1 MTRFLPLGLSLLLLL
16 ALPALAQDEEE
27 QQPAQ
32 RCGDLPPPVAKT
44 HDAIRAA
51 AGARDYA
58 ALATLIDSAI
68 FTYSFGDEGGDPITF
83 WKGLASDGTDVP
95 ATMVALLD
103 MPCVTFQ
110 GDEGGPYYEWPSAAE
125 VPYPELAKEE
135 VAALDEL
142 YAGHLADN
150 YIEDPETG
158 YYVGWRIL
166 IDKDGRWTA
175 FVAGD

>member
-16 ALPALAQDEEE
+16 ALPAVAQDEEE

-51 AGARDYA
+51 AGAHDYA

-68 FTYSFGDEGGDPITF
+68 FTYSFGDEGGDPVTF

-135 VAALDEL
+135 VAALDKL

-158 YYVGWRIL
+158 YYVGWRLL

>member
-1 MTRFLPLGLSLLLLL
+1 MTRFLLLGLVLLL
-16 ALPALAQDEEE
+16 ALPALGQEEE
-27 QQPAQ
+27 QPAQ
-32 RCGDLPPPVAKT
+32 RCGDLPPAVTKT

-51 AGARDYA
+51 ARAGDYA
-58 ALATLIDSAI
+58 GLTKLIDPAI
-68 FTYSFGDEGGDPITF
+68 FTYSFGDEGGDPIPF
-83 WKGLASDGTDVP
+83 WKGLASEGTDVP

-125 VPYPELAKEE
+125 VPYPDLTEKE
-135 VAALDEL
+135 VAALDKL

-150 YIEDPETG
+150 YIEDPQTG

>member
-1 MTRFLPLGLSLLLLL
+1 MTRFLPLGLALLL
-16 ALPALAQDEEE
+16 ALPALAQEEE
-27 QQPAQ
+27 EQPAQ
-32 RCGDLPPPVAKT
+32 RCADLPPAVAKT
-44 HDAIRAA
+44 HDAIRTA
-51 AGARDYA
+51 AGAGDYA
-58 ALATLIDSAI
+58 ALGTLIDPAI

-83 WKGLASDGTDVP
+83 WKYVDTQGTDVR
-95 ATMVALLD
+95 ATIAALLD

-125 VPYPELAKEE
+125 VPYPDLTEKE
-135 VAALDEL
+135 VAALDKL

-150 YIEDPETG
+150 YIEDPQTG

>member
-1 MTRFLPLGLSLLLLL
+1 MTRFLPLGFSLLLLL

-135 VAALDEL
+135 VAALDKL

>member
-1 MTRFLPLGLSLLLLL
+1 MTRFLPLGLALLLL
-16 ALPALAQDEEE
+16 ALPALAQEEE
-27 QQPAQ
+27 QPAQ
-32 RCGDLPPPVAKT
+32 RCADLPPAVAKT
-44 HDAIRAA
+44 HDAIRTA
-51 AGARDYA
+51 AGAGDYA
-58 ALATLIDSAI
+58 ALGTLIDPAI

-83 WKGLASDGTDVP
+83 WKYVDTQGTDVR
-95 ATMVALLD
+95 ATIAALLD

-125 VPYPELAKEE
+125 VPYPDLTEKE
-135 VAALDEL
+135 VAALDKL

-150 YIEDPETG
+150 YIEDPQTG